1 MKIEENVSLADYSTM
16 RLGGKAKYLCHVKNE
31 EDVEAAVRF
40 ASEKQ
45 ISIHVVGGGSNSIF
59 SDDGFNG
66 LVVINEI
73 TGIELQ
79 NNNKDEV
86 VMEIGAGEKWD
97 DIVGKSVDLGFS
109 DIASLS
115 LIPGSAGAA
124 PVQNIGA
131 YGQQISDCLIS
142 LRAYDIEMKKWN
154 NFLRLN
160 CNFSYR
166 TSRFNSE
173 DKNRYIIS
181 SINLRLSRIT
191 EKSPFYFDIENYF
204 KINGTNTNSVT
215 PAELRQAVISI
226 RQAKLPDP
234 EVIANCG
241 SFFKN
246 PVITEVD
253 FRSLSTHYPTLKVH
267 ETDDGMMKL
276 YAGQLIELAGLKN
289 YHDKKTG
296 MATWKNQ
303 ALVLINENAKTT
315 ADLIE
320 FKKMI
325 VSSVHAAFGITL
337 EQEPELVEMVK

>member
-1 MKIEENVSLADYSTM
+1 MKIEENVSLANYSTM
-16 RLGGKAKYLCHVKNE
+16 RLGGNARYLCHVKNE
-31 EDVEAAVRF
+31 EDIEAAVKF
-40 ASEKQ
+40 AAEKQ
-45 ISIHVVGGGSNSIF
+45 VSIHVVGGGSNSIF
-59 SDDGFNG
+59 SDDGYNG

-79 NNNKDEV
+79 KSKDET

-97 DIVGKSVDLGFS
+97 DIVAKSVDLCFS

-131 YGQQISDCLIS
+131 YGQQISDCLVS
-142 LRAYDIEMKKWN
+142 LRAYDIEKNEWKV
-154 NFLRLN
+154 FLRKS

-166 TSRFNSE
+166 ASRFNSE

-181 SINLRLSRIT
+181 SIKLRLGRKI

-204 KINGTNTNSVT
+204 KINGINTRSVT
-215 PAELRQAVISI
+215 PAELRQAVIAI

-246 PVITEVD
+246 PVITED
-253 FRSLSTHYPTLKVH
+253 NFRTLSAHYPTLKVH
-267 ETDDGMMKL
+267 ETDDGKMKL

-315 ADLIE
+315 SDLIE

-325 VSSVHAAFGITL
+325 VSSVHVAFGITL
-337 EQEPELVEMVK
+337 EQEPELVEVVK